1 MFKKTYFLLAPQL
14 KLVKIGCSEHPLAR
28 MMSLRTMNAAETEP
42 LFITETPEHEL
53 HEEFA
58 DYRDHGEWFKVSWV
72 MYTYFKTHIV
82 FHDLNQYRKNCSGGQ
97 TFVIRVRL
105 N

>member
-72 MYTYFKTHIV
+72 MFTFFKMLGENEVAT
-82 FHDLNQYRKNCSGGQ
+82 
-97 TFVIRVRL
+97 RL
-105 N
+105 ATVLENRDGE